1 MKTIEV
7 KSTNIKQRLGN
18 MMKSRTYKSNTISN
32 LLLALVLLLLSVTV
46 YAQTKLTSVNFNS
59 ELNGNVEFHL
69 VFDKDINKPEVFMTT
84 QPPRLAFDL
93 PGVYNDSGV
102 RVLPVTQG
110 STRSMMIVSTGE
122 KTRAVINLL
131 KAAHHELAVN
141 GNELIVKV
149 FAGEKSNTTKNIS
162 MDSNYRI
169 DNVDFRRGENGAG
182 KVIVLFNKP
191 GALVNLRE
199 TADKIK
205 LEISSTELPAELDSK
220 LDVID
225 FATPVSFVDVR
236 TRNGQVNIDISANGN
251 YEHMEYQTGNKYV
264 IEISEKVEIPENT
277 AQGLDKEVEYVGNK
291 ITLNFQ
297 DIPVRSVLSLIAD
310 ASGFNLV
317 VADSV
322 QGNVTLRLNDVPWDQ
337 ALDAVLNLMKLDKRQ
352 KDSVIWIA
360 PAEEIA
366 AREKQILET
375 IRDKEENEPLKTIY
389 IQVNYAKADELVELI
404 ERGNNNGGGRS
415 SGGSSGN
422 LAARGMLSLRGSVT
436 YDERTNTLLITD
448 IPSKLRVVENLI
460 KQLDVAVRQVQ
471 IESRIVIASD
481 SFGQELGVKFG
492 VNGSTQDSQGNII
505 STGGS
510 LEALDSLNNAS
521 LDGRLN
527 SSSGSGLPNFT
538 PGGAGDGIMG
548 PSLGD
553 RLNVNLPA
561 SNSASKWAFSILAA
575 DYLLD
580 LELSALESEGRG
592 EVISTP
598 RVVTTNQTEAVIKQ
612 GVQIPYTAP
621 TAGGG
626 AQGGQAVAIT
636 SFKDAVL
643 QLKVTPLITPDD
655 RVDLTL
661 DISKDDIGAL
671 VPQAGGGTIPSIDS
685 RSIKTR
691 VLVGNGQTIVL
702 GGIYEQVKSSTK
714 SKVPLLGDIPGL
726 GALFRNNNIS
736 DKKVELLI
744 FVTPTIIKENL

>member
-1 MKTIEV
+1 MKTLAV
-7 KSTNIKQRLGN
+7 NSMNIKKRLGK
-18 MMKSRTYKSNTISN
+18 MIKTRTYKIKSMTN
-32 LLLALVLLLLSVTV
+32 LLIVFLLMTSVVV
-46 YAQTKLTSVNFNS
+46 YAQTNLKSVDYNS
-59 ELNGNVEFHL
+59 ELDGTVEFHL
-69 VFDKDINKPEVFMTT
+69 IFDNDINKPDVFMTT
-84 QPPRLAFDL
+84 QPPRLAFDM
-93 PGVYNDSGV
+93 PNVYNDSGV
-102 RVLPVTQG
+102 KVLPVSQG
-110 STRSMMIVSTGE
+110 STRSIMIVSTGE
-122 KTRAVINLL
+122 KTRAVIDLL
-131 KAAHHELAVN
+131 KAAHHELSVN
-141 GNELIVKV
+141 GNELIVKIY
-149 FAGEKSNTTKNIS
+149 GNKNS
-162 MDSNYRI
+162 QNSTNVLNDNHYRVE
-169 DNVDFRRGENGAG
+169 NVDFRRGENGAG
-182 KVIVLFNKP
+182 KVIVMFNKP
-191 GALVNLRE
+191 GALVNIRE

-205 LEISSTELPAELDSK
+205 LEISSTELPAELDNK

-236 TRNGQVNIDISANGN
+236 SRNGQVNIDISASGI
-251 YEHMEYQTGNKYV
+251 YEHMEYQTGNQYV

-277 AQGLDKEVEYVGNK
+277 VQGLDKEVEYIGNK
-291 ITLNFQ
+291 INFTFQ

-310 ASGFNLV
+310 ASQFNLV
-317 VADSV
+317 VSDSV
-322 QGNVTLRLNDVPWDQ
+322 QGNVTLRLIDVPWDQ

-360 PAEEIA
+360 PADEIA

-375 IRDKEENEPLKTIY
+375 MKDKEENEPLKTIY

-404 ERGNNNGGGRS
+404 ERGSKNS
-415 SGGSSGN
+415 SGGASGSSAN
-422 LAARGMLSLRGSVT
+422 SDRGMLSQRGSVT
-436 YDERTNTLLITD
+436 FDERTNTLLVTD

-492 VNGSTQDSQGNII
+492 VNGSRQDSNGNII

-510 LEALDSLNNAS
+510 LRALDSLNNSS
-521 LDGRLN
+521 LNGRLN
-527 SSSGSGLPNFT
+527 SLSGSGLPNFT
-538 PGGAGDGIMG
+538 PGTNGSGIVG
-548 PSLGD
+548 PTLGD

-561 SNSASKWAFSILAA
+561 SSGASKWAFSILAA

-598 RVVTTNQTEAVIKQ
+598 RIVTTNQTEASIRQ

-621 TAGGG
+621 STSG
-626 AQGGQAVAIT
+626 QGGQTT
-636 SFKDAVL
+636 SVTTFKDAVL
-643 QLKVTPLITPDD
+643 KLTVTPLITPDD

-685 RSIKTR
+685 RSIQTR

-702 GGIYEQVKSSTK
+702 GGIYEQVKSTSK

-726 GALFRNNNIS
+726 GALFRNRNESN
-736 DKKVELLI
+736 KKVELLI
-744 FVTPTIIKENL
+744 FVTPTIIKESL